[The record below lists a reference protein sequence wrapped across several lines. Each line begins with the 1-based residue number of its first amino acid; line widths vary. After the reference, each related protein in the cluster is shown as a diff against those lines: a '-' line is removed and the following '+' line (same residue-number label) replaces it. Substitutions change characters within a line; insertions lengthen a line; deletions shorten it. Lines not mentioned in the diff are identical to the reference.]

1 MNTNSWESV
10 IGLEIHVQLATFT
23 KLFSSS
29 PTVFGSEPNTQ
40 ASEIDLGLP
49 GVLPV
54 LNKEAISFAIK
65 FGCAINAKISNQV
78 VFARKNYFYP
88 DLPKGYQI
96 SQLDDPIVGEGKVK
110 ILLGDEE
117 KTIGITRA
125 HLEEDAGKSIHDLF
139 NESSAIDLNRAGT
152 CLLEIV
158 SEPDLRSANEA
169 VEYLK
174 KIHKIIT
181 FLGISDGNMSQGSMR
196 CDANVSIRKFGDDKL
211 GTRTELKNI
220 NSFKFVEKAINYE
233 ISRQIKELEKGNSI
247 KQETRLYDSTKNT
260 TRSMRSKEEANDYRY
275 FPEPDLI
282 PIRISKD
289 LVNEIKQNLPELP
302 EELKKRFIDSYNLS
316 DEDVDLIITNKETA
330 SFFEGVLSHNVS
342 AKSAVNW
349 ITGDL
354 FALMNKNDISIL
366 DSKITPEHIAE
377 IIKNTDNQK
386 ISGPSAKKLLELLWD
401 SGGDVEKIIIKEGL
415 EQISNDNQVEKIL
428 DEVILENQKQFLQLK
443 EGKDRLQGF
452 FVGQVMKKTSGSANP
467 QIVNKLLKEKLSK

>member
-452 FVGQVMKKTSGSANP
+452 FVGQVMKKTSGSASP
-467 QIVNKLLKEKLSK
+467 QVVNKLLKEKLSK

>member
-302 EELKKRFIDSYNLS
+302 EALKKRFIDSYNLS
-316 DEDVDLIITNKETA
+316 DEDADLIIANKETA

-354 FALMNKNDISIL
+354 FALMNKNDLSIL

-452 FVGQVMKKTSGSANP
+452 FVGQVMKKTSGSASP
-467 QIVNKLLKEKLSK
+467 QVVNKLLKEKLSK

>member
-29 PTVFGSEPNTQ
+29 PTMFGSEPNTQ

-302 EELKKRFIDSYNLS
+302 EALKKRFIDSYNLS
-316 DEDVDLIITNKETA
+316 DEDADLIIANKETA

-354 FALMNKNDISIL
+354 FALMNKNDLSIL

-386 ISGPSAKKLLELLWD
+386 ISGPSAKKLLELLWE
-401 SGGDVEKIIIKEGL
+401 SGGNVEKIIIKEGL

-428 DEVILENQKQFLQLK
+428 DEVILENQKQFLQLN

-452 FVGQVMKKTSGSANP
+452 FVGQVMKKTSGSASP
-467 QIVNKLLKEKLSK
+467 QVVNKLLKEKLSK

>member
-29 PTVFGSEPNTQ
+29 PTMFGSEPNTQ

-316 DEDVDLIITNKETA
+316 DEDVDLIIANKETA

-452 FVGQVMKKTSGSANP
+452 FVGQVMKKTSGSASP
-467 QIVNKLLKEKLSK
+467 QVVNKLLKEKLSK

>member
-316 DEDVDLIITNKETA
+316 DEDADLIIANKETA

-452 FVGQVMKKTSGSANP
+452 FVGQVMKKTSGSASP
-467 QIVNKLLKEKLSK
+467 QVVNKLLKEKLSK

>member
-10 IGLEIHVQLATFT
+10 IGLEVHVQLATFT

-40 ASEIDLGLP
+40 ASVIDLGLP

-196 CDANVSIRKFGDDKL
+196 CDANVSMRKFGDDKL

-302 EELKKRFIDSYNLS
+302 EALKKRFIDSYNLS
-316 DEDVDLIITNKETA
+316 DEDADLIIANKETA

-354 FALMNKNDISIL
+354 FALMNKNDLSIL

-386 ISGPSAKKLLELLWD
+386 ISGPSAKKLLELLWE
-401 SGGDVEKIIIKEGL
+401 SGGNVEKIIIKEGL

-452 FVGQVMKKTSGSANP
+452 FVGQVMKKTSGSASP
-467 QIVNKLLKEKLSK
+467 QVVNKLLKEKLSK